1 MLGTS
6 TRIWPDN
13 YGADMS
19 RTAERLVPPLP
30 LPVLT
35 TRRGAAFRAR
45 DSSLTAAAR
54 RSNCSAAKNS
64 PGQDGVA
71 GARKPLRRDE
81 AAHNSLRPFVA
92 GFRQQSGAILA
103 FQRFQRPRCRS
114 AQQIKPRRHTE
125 RRRSLVPASDWLLS

>member
-45 DSSLTAAAR
+45 DSSPTAAAR
-54 RSNCSAAKNS
+54 RSNCSAAKKS
-64 PGQDGVA
+64 PGQDGGA

-81 AAHNSLRPFVA
+81 AAYNSLRPFVA
-92 GFRQQSGAILA
+92 GFRRHSGTTQA
-103 FQRFQRPRCRS
+103 FQ
-114 AQQIKPRRHTE
+114 
-125 RRRSLVPASDWLLS
+125 